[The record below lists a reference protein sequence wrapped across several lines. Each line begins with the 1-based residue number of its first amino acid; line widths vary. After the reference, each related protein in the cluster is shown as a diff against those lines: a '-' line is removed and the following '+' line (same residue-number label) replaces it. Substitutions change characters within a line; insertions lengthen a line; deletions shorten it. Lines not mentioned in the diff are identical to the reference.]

1 MPSTA
6 LAVTPLLLYVAQL
19 MSTVVSRNVA
29 VRLGRRRALYLGSVL
44 TILASVAMAFVP
56 SGTWSAAVYAAVPL
70 LGFGLALS
78 MVVSVSIEV
87 RRGIRSCDA
96 PTSRPLHSRVSS
108 HRNSCSRRLT

>member
-1 MPSTA
+1 MPSAA

-29 VRLGRRRALYLGSVL
+29 VRLGRRRALYLGSML

-87 RRGIRSCDA
+87 RRRGT
-96 PTSRPLHSRVSS
+96 PRPPLSPRHTHAASPLLRHSPIF
-108 HRNSCSRRLT
+108 TG